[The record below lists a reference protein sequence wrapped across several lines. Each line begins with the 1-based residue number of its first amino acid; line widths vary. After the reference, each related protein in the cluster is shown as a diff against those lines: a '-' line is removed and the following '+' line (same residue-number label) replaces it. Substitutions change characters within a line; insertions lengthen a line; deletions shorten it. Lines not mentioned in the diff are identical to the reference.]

1 MTTIAII
8 QARMGSTRFPG
19 KVMKEL
25 NGKPILQHIVDFLK
39 YSKMI
44 DKVVIATTDL
54 KEDNIINSFAKK
66 LEIDCFRGSS
76 ENVLERFY
84 KCAKKFNANLILR
97 LTADNPLINPKIID
111 DLINLSKYHNCDYA
125 SNSIHPSYPYGYS
138 TCEIFT
144 FSTLTKLYET
154 QKDPQSLEH
163 VTYFITKNLNLFN
176 VQEINAPKNLSRPSW
191 KLSIDTIKDYA
202 KMQIIFS
209 NLYKEN
215 SFIDYPILVE
225 FLDQNKQIIEFD
237 QNNN

>member
-1 MTTIAII
+1 MTILVII
-8 QARMGSTRFPG
+8 QARMGSTRLPG

-25 NGKPILQHIVDFLK
+25 NQKPILQHIVDFLK

-54 KEDNIINSFAKK
+54 EEDDIIDSFAKK
-66 LEIDCFRGSS
+66 LEIDCFRGSA

-84 KCAKKFNANLILR
+84 RCAKKYDADLIIR

-111 DLINLSKYHNCDYA
+111 DLINLCKHNECDYA
-125 SNSIHPSYPYGYS
+125 SNCLHPSYPYGYS

-144 FSTLTKLYET
+144 FSILIKLYET
-154 QKDPQSLEH
+154 QKDPQSFEH
-163 VTYFITKNLNLFN
+163 VTYFITKNPNLFN
-176 VQEINAPKNLSRPSW
+176 VQEIKAPKNLSRPSW
-191 KLSIDTIKDYA
+191 KLSIDTIEDYA
-202 KMQIIFS
+202 KMQKIFS

-225 FLDQNKQIIEFD
+225 FLDQNKQIIESD

>member
-1 MTTIAII
+1 MATIAII

-19 KVMKEL
+19 KIMKEL

-44 DKVVIATTDL
+44 DKVVIATTNL
-54 KEDNIINSFAKK
+54 EEDNIVNSFAKK

-111 DLINLSKYHNCDYA
+111 DLINLCKHYNCDYV
-125 SNSIHPSYPYGYS
+125 SNCLHPTYPYGYS
-138 TCEIFT
+138 TCEVFT

-154 QKDPQSLEH
+154 QKDPKSLEH
-163 VTYFITKNLNLFN
+163 VTYFITKNPNLFN
-176 VQEINAPKNLSRPSW
+176 IREISAPQNLSRPSW
-191 KLSIDTIKDYA
+191 KLSVDTLNDYF
-202 KMQIIFS
+202 KIQKIFS
-209 NLYKEN
+209 SLYHEN
-215 SFIDYPILVE
+215 SFIDYPTLVE
-225 FLDQNKQIIEFD
+225 FLDKNKQIVESV
-237 QNNN
+237 QN

>member
-1 MTTIAII
+1 MATIAII

-19 KVMKEL
+19 KIMKEL

-54 KEDNIINSFAKK
+54 EEDNIVNSFAKK

-111 DLINLSKYHNCDYA
+111 DLINLCKHYNCDYT
-125 SNSIHPSYPYGYS
+125 SNCLHPTYPYGYS
-138 TCEIFT
+138 TCEVFT

-154 QKDPQSLEH
+154 QKDPKSLEH
-163 VTYFITKNLNLFN
+163 VTYFITKNPNLFTIR
-176 VQEINAPKNLSRPSW
+176 EINTPQNLSRPSW
-191 KLSIDTIKDYA
+191 KLSVDTPNDYF
-202 KMQIIFS
+202 KMQKIFS
-209 NLYKEN
+209 SLYHEN
-215 SFIDYPILVE
+215 SFIDYPALVE
-225 FLDQNKQIIEFD
+225 FLDKNKQIVESV
-237 QNNN
+237 QN